1 MSGTS
6 APATSLPQ
14 VDHEDFGTYSI
25 AYTGLMDPEALV
37 RFVEDHRAVAR
48 REAEESRRQGHAP
61 VDAVTSALAL
71 LAVYGRLHGWP
82 PADDPV
88 SDAEDAAVRDRFDR
102 LRRWYRRRS

>member
-1 MSGTS
+1 M
-6 APATSLPQ
+6 
-14 VDHEDFGTYSI
+14 
-25 AYTGLMDPEALV
+25 AYTGFMEPDDLV
-37 RFVEDHRAVAR
+37 RFVDDRRAVAR
-48 REAEESRRQGHAP
+48 REAEESAREGDGS

-102 LRRWYRRRS
+102 LRQWYRRRS